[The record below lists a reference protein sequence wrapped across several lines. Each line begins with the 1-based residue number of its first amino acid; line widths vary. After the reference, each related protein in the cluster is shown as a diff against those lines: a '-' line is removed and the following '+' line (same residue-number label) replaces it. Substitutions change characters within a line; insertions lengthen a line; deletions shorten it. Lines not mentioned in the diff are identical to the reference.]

1 MNGKITL
8 NWTPTQDEKSE
19 FSEERNL
26 SVNNVWVC
34 QRYLGKTW
42 TSLPAA
48 RQSLRVRLYP
58 WPLQKHH
65 LLRGS
70 RRCSALPWPRGR
82 EEGALA
88 AEIAQPCP
96 GRCRGGS
103 QGSQAVLG
111 QAGPGCVCRAGL
123 QQGLQTN
130 LSVPLPLCSERRHRG
145 CPAAPGP
152 ERCQGLRVLAKSCG
166 SEPRILLVGQ
176 IQQIRSCLRDWRL
189 FCPLFLYAES

>member
-8 NWTPTQDEKSE
+8 NWTLTQDEKSE

-48 RQSLRVRLYP
+48 RQSLGVCLYM

-65 LLRGS
+65 LLRAS
-70 RRCSALPWPRGR
+70 RHCSALPRPRGR
-82 EEGALA
+82 GEGALA

-96 GRCRGGS
+96 GHCRGGS

-111 QAGPGCVCRAGL
+111 QAGPGRAVCAGL
-123 QQGLQTN
+123 GCSRACRRTSLPRCRSAASAGTQSARLPPAQSAAKDSEYWQRAAALSQGSYL
-130 LSVPLPLCSERRHRG
+130 
-145 CPAAPGP
+145 
-152 ERCQGLRVLAKSCG
+152 LARPNRFG
-166 SEPRILLVGQ
+166 VV
-176 IQQIRSCLRDWRL
+176 
-189 FCPLFLYAES
+189 